1 VSPEAF
7 QQVLVVRR
15 VKCRNR
21 VSYAK
26 THAKLCLSKGQR
38 YLDDNEICKCELL
51 PVRVIEIEICVFF
64 IESDHFLKGVVRV
77 QVSVILIIARVGLA
91 LLHEG

>member
-1 VSPEAF
+1 MSPEAF

-64 IESDHFLKGVVRV
+64 IESDDFLKGVVRV
-77 QVSVILIIARVGLA
+77 QVSVILIFAGGGLA